1 MDIYGKALND
11 FYNNR
16 PHKTLWINNTY
27 GEPEEM
33 PIEVFFRELEE
44 MPEIELLAL
53 KKCRGKVLDIGAGA
67 GSHALILQQSGFDV
81 SALELSGTACHI
93 MEKRGVKKVINSNIF
108 EFGGQKFDTLLLLMN
123 GIGLSQTIN
132 GLKAF
137 LQHARTLLNQGGQ
150 LIFDSSDITYLYD
163 EVEMPA
169 DRYFGELE
177 YQYQYDG
184 INGDWFKWLY
194 VDKDTLIKI
203 AREQNW
209 QCEILLE
216 DDYSQYLAQLKL

>member
-1 MDIYGKALND
+1 MDIYGKALSE
-11 FYNNR
+11 FYNNG
-16 PHKTLWINNTY
+16 PYKTLWINNTY

-33 PIEVFFRELEE
+33 PVEVFFRGLED
-44 MPEIELLAL
+44 MPDIELLAL
-53 KKCRGKVLDIGAGA
+53 NKCRGKVLDIGAGA
-67 GSHALILQQSGFDV
+67 GSHSLILQQSGFDV
-81 SALELSGTACHI
+81 SALELSSTACHI
-93 MEKRGVKKVINSNIF
+93 MEKRGVKKIINSNIF
-108 EFGGQKFDTLLLLMN
+108 EFGGQKFDTLMLLMN

-163 EVEMPA
+163 EVEVPT

-177 YQYQYDG
+177 YQYQYDR

>member
-1 MDIYGKALND
+1 MDIYGKALSD

-16 PHKTLWINNTY
+16 SHKTLWINNTY

-33 PIEVFFRELEE
+33 PIEVFFRGQEE

-53 KKCRGKVLDIGAGA
+53 KKCRGKILDIGAGA

-93 MEKRGVKKVINSNIF
+93 MEKRGVKKIINSNIF
-108 EFGGQKFDTLLLLMN
+108 EFGSQKFDTLLLLMN
-123 GIGLSQTIN
+123 GIGLSRTIN

-137 LQHARTLLNQGGQ
+137 LNHARTLLNEGGQ

-163 EVEMPA
+163 EVEMPT

-177 YQYQYDG
+177 YQYQYDR

-194 VDKDTLIKI
+194 VDKDSLIKI